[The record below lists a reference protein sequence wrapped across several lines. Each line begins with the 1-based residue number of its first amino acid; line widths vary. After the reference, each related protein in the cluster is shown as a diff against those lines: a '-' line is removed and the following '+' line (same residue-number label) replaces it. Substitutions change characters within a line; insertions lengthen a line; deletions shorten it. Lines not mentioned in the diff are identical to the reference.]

1 MITTDNQNR
10 LNDMRKENDDLR
22 DCLVML
28 QREMMEIVTLKNDVF
43 TKRFKAEYGQATEV
57 PPENEE
63 AIAHQI
69 ETIREE
75 LFNSGFDESG
85 RELV

>member
-43 TKRFKAEYGQATEV
+43 TKRYKAEYGPATEV
-57 PPENEE
+57 PPETEE